1 MGQKVCPIGF
11 RVGVMEDW
19 RSRWYAGKRE
29 FADLLVED
37 EQIRRY
43 IKKNYAETGIARI
56 EIERTREAVK
66 VIVHAARSG
75 MLIGKRG
82 AEADELTRKLEDL
95 TGRKIDLKIHPVDKP
110 ELSAQ
115 LVAED
120 IAEQLVKRASFR
132 RAMKRA
138 ADQTMEAGARGI
150 KIQLSGRLAGAE
162 MARCEKEIRG
172 RIPLQT
178 LRAKIDYGFAIAR
191 TTLGVIGV
199 KVWINLGDYLEEAS
213 HAPDAQ
219 AGQVSKKP
227 ARARA
232 RQRLAGE

>member
-1 MGQKVCPIGF
+1 MGQKVSPVGF
-11 RVGVMEDW
+11 RIGIMEDW
-19 RSRWYAGKRE
+19 RSRWYAGKRD
-29 FADLLVED
+29 FAELLVED
-37 EQIRRY
+37 EKIRQF

-56 EIERTREAVK
+56 EIERTPEEVK
-66 VIVHAARSG
+66 VIVHAARAG
-75 MLIGKRG
+75 LLIGKRG
-82 AEADELTRKLEDL
+82 QEVEELTRKLEDL
-95 TGRKIDLKIHPVDKP
+95 TGRKTNLRIFEVQKP

-115 LVAED
+115 LVAEN

-138 ADQTMEAGARGI
+138 ADQTMEAGAKGI

-219 AGQVSKKP
+219 TGEVSKKP
-227 ARARA
+227 ARPRP
-232 RQRLAGE
+232 RKSLPRE